1 MAVSSGLGE
10 GGGADVAGILGGG
23 EVEPLVV
30 VKPTKGKAKGGKA
43 TKKISSTP
51 AAREVLTAEDTE
63 VSAVRGGDGAGAG
76 GAAEGKCGGCGGGG
90 GLGEGAAQYKEEAEE
105 ARAALV
111 GVTGDLAGVRDEL
124 AGVRGELAEAE
135 RALARAGAREA
146 QVRQE

>member
-1 MAVSSGLGE
+1 MAASSGLG
-10 GGGADVAGILGGG
+10 GGWGADVAGMLGG
-23 EVEPLVV
+23 EEAEPLVV

-51 AAREVLTAEDTE
+51 AAREVLAPEDTE

-76 GAAEGKCGGCGGGG
+76 GAAEGKFVGMGGGG

-105 ARAALV
+105 ARAAWV
-111 GVTGDLAGVRDEL
+111 GVTGELAGVRDEL
-124 AGVRGELAEAE
+124 AVVRGELAEAE

-146 QVRQE
+146 QVRE